1 MARDVFISYRQ
12 EDRAAAER
20 VCDVLERS
28 RVDCWIAPRDLP
40 LTDDWPEAI
49 VDGIEQCHTF
59 VLILS
64 QNCQR
69 SRHIARELELADSH
83 ALRIVALRIEDVQ
96 PPPQLLFFL
105 GNVQWLD
112 AFGDR
117 FDAALARLAD
127 AMRRSDIYPAPLTRI
142 HPSAQDLISSR
153 VPSKEPAAKRSLML
167 AKIAAGLLFA
177 AGARLL
183 ALVLPWF

>member
-12 EDRAAAER
+12 EDQAAADR
-20 VCDVLERS
+20 VCDALERC

-40 LTDDWPEAI
+40 PDEDWPEGI
-49 VDGIEQCHTF
+49 VDGIQQCHTF

-64 QNCQR
+64 ENCQH
-69 SRHIARELELADSH
+69 SRHIAREIELADSL
-83 ALRIVALRIEDVQ
+83 ALRIVALRIQDVQ

-117 FDAALARLAD
+117 FDASMARLAD
-127 AMRRSDIYPAPLTRI
+127 AMRRSDRYPAALTRI
-142 HPSAQDLISSR
+142 DPRVSELISSG
-153 VPSKEPAAKRSLML
+153 VAKNNPAMKRGLML
-167 AKIAAGLLFA
+167 PKIASGLVFA
-177 AGARLL
+177 AGVKLL
-183 ALVLPWF
+183 TLVLPWF